1 MSEEYYFH
9 SHSFTPEDIYLKT
22 IVEHLLCA
30 INEVAH
36 GLWPQD
42 VVSSESTRI
51 TQISPQ
57 SYKIRDSLHFPWSE
71 KAPGSSLPCVSC
83 VILGS
88 YLTTLS
94 FISYM

>member
-51 TQISPQ
+51 TQIAHSRIK
-57 SYKIRDSLHFPWSE
+57 SEIHYISLGVRKHQGPV
-71 KAPGSSLPCVSC
+71 CRV
-83 VILGS
+83 
-88 YLTTLS
+88 
-94 FISYM
+94 